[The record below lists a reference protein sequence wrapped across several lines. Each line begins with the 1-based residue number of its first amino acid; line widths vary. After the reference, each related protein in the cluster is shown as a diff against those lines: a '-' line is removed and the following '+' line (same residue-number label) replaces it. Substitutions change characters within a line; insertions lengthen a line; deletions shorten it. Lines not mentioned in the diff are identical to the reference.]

1 MNILYTILIRNGL
14 VCIFMFKYL
23 YATNEIQSISSNE
36 KLKSK
41 EARVNSRKKN
51 ESYLECELFPAANT
65 PS

>member
-1 MNILYTILIRNGL
+1 
-14 VCIFMFKYL
+14 MFKYL

-41 EARVNSRKKN
+41 EARANSRKKKS
-51 ESYLECELFPAANT
+51 EIDLECELFPPDNT

>member
-1 MNILYTILIRNGL
+1 
-14 VCIFMFKYL
+14 MFKYL

-41 EARVNSRKKN
+41 EARVNSRKKS
-51 ESYLECELFPAANT
+51 ESDLECELSLPDNT

>member
-1 MNILYTILIRNGL
+1 
-14 VCIFMFKYL
+14 MFKYL

>member
-1 MNILYTILIRNGL
+1 MDW
-14 VCIFMFKYL
+14 CAFFMFTYS

-41 EARVNSRKKN
+41 EARANSRKKKS
-51 ESYLECELFPAANT
+51 EIDLECELFPPDNT